1 MNQPYQA
8 PKADTVVAGGETY
21 HPKMFSASG
30 RIGRMRYFVYGAII
44 SLLFYAVL
52 LVAVGVVAAVNGGFS
67 QAGQQGGAM
76 ASLGLGYF
84 ALIIA
89 ALVFGIIFM
98 VRRLNDIN
106 ASGWLSLLL
115 LVPLANLI
123 LILVMLFKRGSEGAN
138 NYGPAPEANSPRVKA
153 VFAVMLVLWLVFFVG
168 GILAAISI
176 PAYQDY
182 VQRAQAEQMEYQGY

>member
-1 MNQPYQA
+1 MKQPYEA
-8 PKADTVVAGGETY
+8 PNADTAVAGGETY

-30 RIGRMRYFVYGAII
+30 RIGRMRYFVYGAVI

-52 LVAVGVVAAVNGGFS
+52 LVAVGIVALVSGGFA
-67 QAGQQGGAM
+67 QVQQGGAM
-76 ASLGLGYF
+76 ASLGLVYF

-115 LVPLANLI
+115 LVPLANLV

-182 VQRAQAEQMEYQGY
+182 VQSAQAEQMEYQGY

>member
-1 MNQPYQA
+1 
-8 PKADTVVAGGETY
+8 
-21 HPKMFSASG
+21 
-30 RIGRMRYFVYGAII
+30 
-44 SLLFYAVL
+44 
-52 LVAVGVVAAVNGGFS
+52 
-67 QAGQQGGAM
+67 M
-76 ASLGLGYF
+76 ASLGLVYF